1 MDGQE
6 LDKFG
11 ASTNTNALENTT
23 KKQIRTLTNLGHP
36 FHSTSGHFYSVILA
50 TLYSPFPKIEASA
63 HFLPEKLSPLRPA
76 WIACP

>member
-23 KKQIRTLTNLGHP
+23 KKTN
-36 FHSTSGHFYSVILA
+36 
-50 TLYSPFPKIEASA
+50 
-63 HFLPEKLSPLRPA
+63 
-76 WIACP
+76 

>member
-23 KKQIRTLTNLGHP
+23 KKN
-36 FHSTSGHFYSVILA
+36 
-50 TLYSPFPKIEASA
+50 
-63 HFLPEKLSPLRPA
+63 KLD
-76 WIACP
+76 IN